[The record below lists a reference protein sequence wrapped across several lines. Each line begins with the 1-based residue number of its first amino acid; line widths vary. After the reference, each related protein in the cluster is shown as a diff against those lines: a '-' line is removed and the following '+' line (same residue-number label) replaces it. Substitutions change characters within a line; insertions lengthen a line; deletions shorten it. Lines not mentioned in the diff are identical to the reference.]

1 MNELFLKNI
10 LLEYQK
16 KRDLAEKRSDFKK
29 KDLYSKI
36 PQIEEIDD
44 QIRKIG
50 FDMVKL
56 VLKNPTDKEK
66 ICLETKNKINSL
78 QNEKS
83 KLYKLYNIPDDYID
97 VKYECSICK
106 DRGFLDNGDKCNCL
120 KQKIINEVYNMSNIS
135 KILENQPSF
144 DLSIFSDEIDDG
156 HKISPRQN
164 MQNILS
170 ICDDFIFNFDKN
182 DSLNLLFYGQTGL
195 GKTFMSSY
203 IAREILDKGYTVIY
217 QTAFKM
223 FDIIKD
229 YQFRTDESSIKK
241 EDYDNLFDCDLLI
254 IDDLGTELTNSFT
267 VSELF
272 IILNTR
278 LINNKKTIISTNYDI
293 YQIAEVYTQR
303 IFSRIFDKFKAIE
316 FIGKD
321 VRWESKIS
329 NLKK

>member
-1 MNELFLKNI
+1 MNESFLKSI
-10 LLEYQK
+10 LLELQK
-16 KRDLAEKRSDFKK
+16 KRDRAEKVADFKK

-36 PQIEEIDD
+36 PQIEELDD
-44 QIRKIG
+44 EINKVG

-56 VLKNPTDKEK
+56 ALKNPSEREK
-66 ICLETKNKINSL
+66 ICLETKNKINTL
-78 QNEKS
+78 KNKKDE
-83 KLYKLYNIPDDYID
+83 LYKLYNIPNDYLD
-97 VKYECSICK
+97 VKYECDVCN
-106 DRGFLDNGDKCNCL
+106 DRGFLTNGDKCNCL
-120 KQKIINEVYNMSNIS
+120 KQQIINKVYDMSNIS
-135 KILENQPSF
+135 KILESQPSF
-144 DLSIFSDEIDDG
+144 DLSIFSDEIDEV

-182 DSLNLLFYGQTGL
+182 ESLNLLFYGETGL

-203 IAREILDKGYTVIY
+203 IAKEILDKGYTVIY

-229 YQFRTDESSIKK
+229 YQFRTDESNTKK
-241 EDYDNLFDCDLLI
+241 NEYENLFDCDLLI
-254 IDDLGTELTNSFT
+254 IDDLGTELTNTFT

-293 YQIAEVYTQR
+293 YQIGEVYTQR

-329 NLKK
+329 NKNK